1 MQDAND
7 PYDFE
12 VWTSLD
18 FVGFPK
24 HEISSWGNVRYTST
38 NRPIKTHVNPN
49 NTLYVT
55 LSFEGHRQNFHVGE
69 LVLLAFEG
77 PHPNIRYN
85 SVIFKDCRRDNAFIG
100 NLMWALKSEMLRYN
114 RSCQVALVN
123 GYYKTEHIVN
133 ITTGRSYSG
142 ALEAAAY
149 EGIPPTEIYRLAH
162 GLSVDGAPTRNVKF
176 DFEL

>member
-7 PYDFE
+7 PYAFE

-18 FVGFPK
+18 FVGYPK
-24 HEISSWGNVRYTST
+24 HEISSWGNVRYEPTGRLLKIRENN
-38 NRPIKTHVNPN
+38 NRTC
-49 NTLYVT
+49 YVT
-55 LSFEGHRQNFHVGE
+55 LTRDGSRQNFHVGE